1 MSPEAEQ
8 YLRALRTLPPAEL
21 AEWRPMQERIAKRE
35 GVKKGAANAARS
47 HRWKKSVR
55 AHG

>member
-21 AEWRPMQERIAKRE
+21 AEWRWMQERIAKRE